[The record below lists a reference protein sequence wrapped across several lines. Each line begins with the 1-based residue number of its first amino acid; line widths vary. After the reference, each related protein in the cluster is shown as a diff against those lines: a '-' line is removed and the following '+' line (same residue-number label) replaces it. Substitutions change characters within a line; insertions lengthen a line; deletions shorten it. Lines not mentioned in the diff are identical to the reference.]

1 MTHARSTTVSFGLC
15 KRHASLAYNML
26 NGWPLVDRTLY
37 RSEANR
43 RRVEM
48 MSRLVRTFLA
58 SFPTTY
64 YRQPEL
70 EISTKMHSS
79 AYLIKTLSAIALL
92 SAVTAVPLHGRDKD
106 DDRVEA
112 PSAEDQPL
120 IQLQVGSA
128 LTRNANSRKRLTKAF
143 RLHINSTVSYRSIP
157 IIGLI
162 W

>member
-26 NGWPLVDRTLY
+26 NGWPLVDKTLY
-37 RSEANR
+37 RSGTNR

-48 MSRLVRTFLA
+48 MSRVVRTSLA

-64 YRQPEL
+64 YRQPEVKT
-70 EISTKMHSS
+70 STNMHSS

-106 DDRVEA
+106 DDRVGA

-128 LTRNANSRKRLTKAF
+128 FTRNANSGK
-143 RLHINSTVSYRSIP
+143 
-157 IIGLI
+157 
-162 W
+162 